1 MSHIDKFVADNRD
14 FYVPS
19 IASLRAIKNSLN
31 HLHPVVVDFVGVSTD
46 YEGVAAR
53 PSSVYEAIERGCYLS
68 WHSLI

>member
-31 HLHPVVVDFVGVSTD
+31 HLHPVIQGFIGVSTD
-46 YEGVAAR
+46 YEDVAA
-53 PSSVYEAIERGCYLS
+53 PEASVYEAIESGNHLS